1 MMNQFE
7 TWLMQ
12 GQRWL
17 VVADP
22 AHGYDFWM
30 GFYRKVAVL
39 P

>member
-7 TWLMQ
+7 VWRMQ

-17 VVADP
+17 VCADRP
-22 AHGYDFWM
+22 YHDFWM
-30 GFYRKVAVL
+30 GFYRKVVVL